1 MACGRM
7 MQVISQQPSVNGCLW
22 RIRVMQSPRTTS
34 VICTDTA
41 AGDGDLVDY
50 LKAQAIKNPRP
61 FLALLGKILPLQVD
75 ANMEADF
82 IVIFGEDD
90 AACL

>member
-1 MACGRM
+1 M
-7 MQVISQQPSVNGCLW
+7 
-22 RIRVMQSPRTTS
+22 
-34 VICTDTA
+34 
-41 AGDGDLVDY
+41 
-50 LKAQAIKNPRP
+50 KKPRP